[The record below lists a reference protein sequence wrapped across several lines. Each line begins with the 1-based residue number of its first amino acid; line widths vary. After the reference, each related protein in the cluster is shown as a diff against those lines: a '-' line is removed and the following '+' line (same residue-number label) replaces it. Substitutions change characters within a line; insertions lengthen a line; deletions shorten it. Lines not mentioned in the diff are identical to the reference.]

1 MLHGKSGEL
10 VVMAVLLETTVFV
23 LLWSDAQLK
32 LMTGESDEAN
42 GLAEGWP
49 GH

>member
-1 MLHGKSGEL
+1 VLQGKSGEL
-10 VVMAVLLETTVFV
+10 VLMAVLVETTVFV
-23 LLWSDAQLK
+23 LLWSDVQLK
-32 LMTGESDEAN
+32 LMTGEYDEEN

>member
-1 MLHGKSGEL
+1 VLHGISGEL
-10 VVMAVLLETTVFV
+10 VLMAVLLETTVFV
-23 LLWSDAQLK
+23 LLWSDVQLK
-32 LMTGESDEAN
+32 LRTGEFDEAN